1 MLNNHLNKLER
12 KFGKFA
18 ISNLMLYIVLGMGVI
33 YAAELILSANPNNTI
48 NLYSMLIFSK
58 YHIMQGEVWRILSF
72 VLLPVNSSFI
82 LLSILVLYFYW
93 WMGEALERR
102 WGSFKFNIFYFTGI
116 IGCIIAGFIIGFAT
130 NTYLNLSL
138 FLAFAILFPDEEIL
152 LFFVLP
158 IKVKWVGL
166 VDAVVIGADFVR
178 GSTSTRIFILLS
190 LANLFLFFGKD
201 MFTGCY
207 YAARRYYHKISKK

>member
-178 GSTSTRIFILLS
+178 GSTNTRIFILLS

>member
-82 LLSILVLYFYW
+82 LLSIFVLYFYW